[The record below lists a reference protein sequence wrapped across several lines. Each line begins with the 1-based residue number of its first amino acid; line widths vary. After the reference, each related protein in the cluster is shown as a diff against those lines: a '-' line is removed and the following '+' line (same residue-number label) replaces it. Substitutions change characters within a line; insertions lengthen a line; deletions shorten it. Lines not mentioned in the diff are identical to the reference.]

1 VTSSPTPAATGPQL
15 RSLDGGSA
23 PEELGPAIASI
34 LRLPDAARE
43 SFGDLLLPCME
54 PMPEDQLDS
63 RIVRLCRRMELDAEA
78 AAPPVKAARFLLR
91 NASRN
96 NVTPPL
102 LAEDLNTLCP
112 DDDAVTAV
120 LVPLY
125 QKVFAELRKELLA
138 AALRTHGRVLGGVD
152 WRVDTIGSTSQGR
165 DLGLPVAMLTIHY
178 HEGKEVKSLTLQAL
192 PEQVAALR
200 SACDELLNK

>member
-1 VTSSPTPAATGPQL
+1 MSSGESSTTGPLLQ
-15 RSLDGGSA
+15 SLDGTAA
-23 PEELGPAIASI
+23 PTELGQAISNI
-34 LRLPDAARE
+34 LRLPDQARE
-43 SFGDLLLPCME
+43 HFAELVLPCME

-63 RIVRLCRRMELDAEA
+63 RIVRLCRRMELDAEIV
-78 AAPPVKAARFLLR
+78 APPIKATRFLFR

-96 NVTPPL
+96 NVTPPKL
-102 LAEDLNTLCP
+102 RDDLAALCP
-112 DDDAVTAV
+112 DDEAVVAV
-120 LVPLY
+120 LIPLY
-125 QKVFAELRKELLA
+125 QRVFAELRKEVLA

-192 PEQVAALR
+192 PEQVGALR
-200 SACDELLNK
+200 AACDELLNK